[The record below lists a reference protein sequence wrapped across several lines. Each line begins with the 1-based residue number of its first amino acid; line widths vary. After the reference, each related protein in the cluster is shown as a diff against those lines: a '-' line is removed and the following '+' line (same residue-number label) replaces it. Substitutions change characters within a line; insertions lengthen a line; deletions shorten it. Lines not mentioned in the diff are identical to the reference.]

1 MSASEGSSEEDSGE
15 SEHGSDMS
23 TTEDESGSGS
33 ESEDE
38 SGDESDDESEG
49 GGETI
54 KPSAAAEAD
63 AIASLSSKM
72 SDQRCRLQLR
82 FPLDMRP
89 SSPPT
94 PTPPL
99 PPPAPPPPKFV
110 PMAQLYRHEARA
122 AEGASGGEEQ
132 ATVPAEEQ
140 IPAHVLQALEE
151 LMLEKVEAVA
161 QLREVTFR

>member
-1 MSASEGSSEEDSGE
+1 MSDSEGSSEEDSGE
-15 SEHGSDMS
+15 SENGSDMS

-82 FPLDMRP
+82 FPLYMRP

-94 PTPPL
+94 PTPP
-99 PPPAPPPPKFV
+99 PPPPPPPPPKFV

-122 AEGASGGEEQ
+122 AEGGSGGQQ
-132 ATVPAEEQ
+132 AAVPAEEQ